1 MLNTVT
7 HNSKYGYYAGFISRA
22 VATLIDAL
30 IVTTSITLSVVGFS
44 YIVQFISV
52 VTFFDPVEWYRY
64 SIEFSIPPILI
75 GLIPP
80 ITFALYEII
89 LIAAVGR
96 TIGKAIVGLEVVNP
110 RGGHPSIY
118 RAFLRVPGKYL
129 AAAPLLLG
137 YLWILIDDERQGWH
151 DKIAQTWVVYAWANA
166 RPDEDFLM
174 PRVATPAPPQLLG
187 E

>member
-1 MLNTVT
+1 MPNGVT
-7 HNSKYGYYAGFISRA
+7 YSSKYGYYAGFASR
-22 VATLIDAL
+22 VIATLIDAF

-44 YIVQFISV
+44 YVIRFITV

-64 SIEFSIPPILI
+64 SIEFSIPPILL

-96 TIGKAIVGLEVVNP
+96 TIGKAIVGLEVVNQ
-110 RGGHPSIY
+110 RGEHPSLY

-151 DKIAQTWVVYAWANA
+151 DKIAQTWVVYAWAKA
-166 RPDEDFLM
+166 RPDETFLV
-174 PRVATPAPPQLLG
+174 PQVASPTPPQLPG

>member
-1 MLNTVT
+1 MPNGVT
-7 HNSKYGYYAGFISRA
+7 YSSKYGYYAGFASR
-22 VATLIDAL
+22 VIATLIDAF

-44 YIVQFISV
+44 YVIRFITV

-64 SIEFSIPPILI
+64 SIEFSIPPILL

-96 TIGKAIVGLEVVNP
+96 TIGKAIVGLEVVNQ
-110 RGGHPSIY
+110 RGEHPSLY

-137 YLWILIDDERQGWH
+137 YLWILIDDERQAGTIKLPRRGLSTH
-151 DKIAQTWVVYAWANA
+151 GPKPA
-166 RPDEDFLM
+166 R
-174 PRVATPAPPQLLG
+174 
-187 E
+187 

>member
-1 MLNTVT
+1 MPNPVL
-7 HNSKYGYYAGFISRA
+7 HNSKYGYYAGFVSR
-22 VATLIDAL
+22 VIATFIDAL

-44 YIVQFISV
+44 YIVRFISV
-52 VTFFDPVEWYRY
+52 VTFFDPIEWYRY
-64 SIEFSIPPILI
+64 SVEFTIPPILI

-96 TIGKAIVGLEVVNP
+96 TIGKAIVGLEVVNR
-110 RGGHPSIY
+110 RGEHPSIY

-137 YLWILIDDERQGWH
+137 YFWILADDERQGWH

-174 PRVATPAPPQLLG
+174 PRAAAPVPPQLPG